1 LRVYTCTLAEL
12 EAAVH
17 VSIDGPICDIGCASG
32 SHFRFFSVCACRN
45 IYLGVNVKFNDSW
58 TSERVKVSIIPCRF
72 AQMSAVDLGLASDSL
87 AFTYSSSALEH
98 IPNIQQV
105 VCEMARAMRPG
116 AFGLHIVPGV
126 WSLFLYR
133 FHGYHRF
140 FPKGLADLFGESGLE
155 VQQIWA
161 LGGLPSFFLHVI
173 WITVLETMLMPKVFR
188 WRGQMRQ
195 GRALRIYS
203 KLLDLTLRL
212 DPVLP
217 FKPAGYGVLVQK
229 SLLEPSG

>member
-1 LRVYTCTLAEL
+1 VALPATWPSPDHSICWLRFFDKVLHLDFSNDEVRSLIRGGASPLRVCTCALAEL

-45 IYLGVNVKFNDSW
+45 IYLGVDVMFNDSW

-72 AQMSAVDLGLASDSL
+72 AQMSAINLGVATESF

-105 VCEMARAMRPG
+105 VCEMARALRPG

-126 WSLFLYR
+126 WSLFLYL
-133 FHGYHRF
+133 FHGYRRF
-140 FPKGLADLFGESGLE
+140 FPRELADLFET
-155 VQQIWA
+155 
-161 LGGLPSFFLHVI
+161 GGL
-173 WITVLETMLMPKVFR
+173 KV
-188 WRGQMRQ
+188 
-195 GRALRIYS
+195 
-203 KLLDLTLRL
+203 
-212 DPVLP
+212 
-217 FKPAGYGVLVQK
+217 
-229 SLLEPSG
+229 